1 MEDIESQIGTV
12 PVRLYE
18 LITSN
23 HVIIIIIII
32 FISKS
37 LPVHLRLVL
46 EYYKINLLI

>member
-1 MEDIESQIGTV
+1 MESQIGTV
-12 PVRLYE
+12 PVCLYE

-23 HVIIIIIII
+23 HVIIII
-32 FISKS
+32 ISKS

>member
-1 MEDIESQIGTV
+1 MESQIGTV
-12 PVRLYE
+12 PVCLYE

-23 HVIIIIIII
+23 HVIIIIII